1 MAANKKDL
9 PMDEV
14 IESHKPKNFKY
25 RYIIKDDSVFE
36 ELEKVNYDL
45 SNLDT
50 IHDDELCNEA
60 MNASFEW
67 FERDVVKK
75 AKEPTIFDNGVIL
88 SKKMVTKTD
97 KKLYKI
103 GMGFFEFRNIRYV
116 CIRMVYEKFDIIE
129 IFIMT

>member
-1 MAANKKDL
+1 MAKPPL
-9 PMDEV
+9 PMNEV

-25 RYIIKDDSVFE
+25 CFIIKDDSVFE
-36 ELEKVNYDL
+36 ELEQQHYDL

-50 IHDDELCNEA
+50 INDDELVHEA
-60 MNASFEW
+60 LNASYDW
-67 FERDVVKK
+67 YERDVVKR

-97 KKLYKI
+97 KKLFKI
-103 GMGFFEFRNIRYV
+103 GTGFFEFRNLHYV
-116 CIRMVYEKFDIIE
+116 AIRMVYEKFDIIE